1 MRLLLLS
8 IVWVATASAARPK
21 CNRVEK
27 GDSTVIACERPADMV
42 QCQRFIQRA
51 PNIAEDPN
59 WNDCIWP
66 AMLYKSYVNTSG
78 QPTVMLTVSVVPSFR
93 DSGLVDLVLTVT
105 RHGQAFQLIRKD
117 VEVKIDANNIPSATA
132 DFALGLVDELD
143 TVPTVDMTEKG
154 GKRQMSH
161 SYH

>member
-1 MRLLLLS
+1 MH
-8 IVWVATASAARPK
+8 T
-21 CNRVEK
+21 E
-27 GDSTVIACERPADMV
+27 
-42 QCQRFIQRA
+42 
-51 PNIAEDPN
+51 
-59 WNDCIWP
+59 
-66 AMLYKSYVNTSG
+66 
-78 QPTVMLTVSVVPSFR
+78 SVDPSFR